1 MLSDNCEL
9 SVKKN
14 ILVQLY
20 FSESLPVTITR
31 SYLWPFLIQAACR
44 VCVTFMSFQ
53 TSCNPIILSCVSKC
67 SELSGDEDHVEE
79 KSADDG
85 QSYINDR

>member
-1 MLSDNCEL
+1 MA
-9 SVKKN
+9 
-14 ILVQLY
+14 
-20 FSESLPVTITR
+20 
-31 SYLWPFLIQAACR
+31 FLIQVACR
-44 VCVTFMSFQ
+44 VCGAFMSFQ
-53 TSCNPIILSCVSKC
+53 TSFNPIILSCVSKP

>member
-1 MLSDNCEL
+1 MRAFGEALARWFAEAS
-9 SVKKN
+9 
-14 ILVQLY
+14 QLA
-20 FSESLPVTITR
+20 
-31 SYLWPFLIQAACR
+31 FLIQAACR

-53 TSCNPIILSCVSKC
+53 TSCNPIILSCVSKP

-79 KSADDG
+79 KSADDD